1 MGVAYPGVMQR
12 ISLPAIAKRVQTEG
26 DAYLFMEELRW
37 GDRPVCPHCG
47 SVRKHYFLTPKAE
60 TGRTTRRGKVSE
72 RRVWKCADCRRQ
84 FSVLT
89 GTIFHG
95 SKIPVKT
102 WLFVIVEIV
111 ASKNGVAAR
120 EIERKYDLTPK
131 TAWHMLHRL
140 REAMKR
146 DDGFTSLMAGTIV
159 ADEAYI
165 GGASRRKYGTLRSTI
180 EHTTPDKAVVFTL
193 INAESG
199 EARSRVVPNVK
210 GDTLWQAIEDQVD
223 MANSRLMTDES
234 MSYRAVGRQ
243 FGRGHDS
250 VTHNLGEYVRGDVT
264 TNKAENYF
272 GQLKRSI
279 DGTFHH
285 VSARTPAPLPVGVR
299 LPVLDPEAVG
309 HPAHG
314 APHGPGRWPASRLS
328 PAGREVAV
336 PYGRRRRSSVGHSS
350 HGR

>member
-1 MGVAYPGVMQR
+1 MER
-12 ISLPAIAKRVQTEG
+12 ISIPALSKRVQTEG
-26 DAYLFMEELRW
+26 DAYEFMEELIW
-37 GDRPVCPHCG
+37 AGRPVCPHCG
-47 SVRKHYFLTPKAE
+47 SVRKHYFLTPKAAE
-60 TGRTTRRGKVSE
+60 GRKARTGKVTE

-84 FSVLT
+84 FSILT

-102 WLFVIVEIV
+102 WLFVLVEV
-111 ASKNGVAAR
+111 CASKNGVAAR
-120 EIERKYDLTPK
+120 EIQRKYELTPK
-131 TAWHMLHRL
+131 SAWFMVHRI

-146 DDGFTSLMAGTIV
+146 DDAFTTLMEGTIV

-165 GGASRRKYGTLRSTI
+165 GGASRRKYGTLRAKI

-210 GDTLWQAIEDQVD
+210 GDTLHQAILDQV
-223 MANSRLMTDES
+223 NVKESRLMTDELA
-234 MSYRAVGRQ
+234 SYKFVGRQ

-264 TNKAENYF
+264 TNKVENFF
-272 GQLKRSI
+272 GQLKRSV

-285 VSARTPAPLPVGVR
+285 VSHEHLHRYLAEFDFRYSTRKLSDTQRMARLMGQV
-299 LPVLDPEAVG
+299 
-309 HPAHG
+309 
-314 APHGPGRWPASRLS
+314 
-328 PAGREVAV
+328 AGRRLAYR
-336 PYGRRRRSSVGHSS
+336 PLTGT
-350 HGR
+350 

>member
-1 MGVAYPGVMQR
+1 MGVAYPRGMER
-12 ISLPAIAKRVQTEG
+12 ISIPALAKRVKTEG
-26 DAYLFMEELRW
+26 DAYAFLEELRW

-60 TGRTTRRGKVSE
+60 AGRSTRRGKVSE

-84 FSVLT
+84 FTVLV

-111 ASKNGVAAR
+111 SSKNGVAAR
-120 EIERKYDLTPK
+120 EIQRKYELTGK

-146 DDGFTSLMAGTIV
+146 DDGFTTLMEGTIV

-165 GGASRRKYGTLRSTI
+165 GGASRRKYGHLRANI
-180 EHTTPDKAVVFTL
+180 EHIVPEKAVVFTL
-193 INAESG
+193 INSESG
-199 EARSRVVPNVK
+199 EARSKVVPNVK
-210 GDTLWQAIEDQVD
+210 GDTLAQAIIDQVN
-223 MANSRLMTDES
+223 MANSRLMTDEAQ
-234 MSYRAVGRQ
+234 SYRWIGRQ

-250 VTHNLGEYVRGDVT
+250 VTHNLGEYVRGDVS

-279 DGTFHH
+279 DGTFHQ
-285 VSARTPAPLPVGVR
+285 VSHEHLDRYLAEFDFRYSTRKLTDTQRVYR
-299 LPVLDPEAVG
+299 LMGQV
-309 HPAHG
+309 
-314 APHGPGRWPASRLS
+314 
-328 PAGREVAV
+328 AGRRLAYR
-336 PYGRRRRSSVGHSS
+336 PLTNG
-350 HGR
+350 